1 MSVRDF
7 MSDNVITVP
16 PETKISVAVN
26 MMKENNIHRLP
37 VIEDG
42 RLVGLVTQG
51 TIQAASPSKATSLSI
66 YEYNHLLNKMTVK
79 EVMETTVRTIE
90 ADDFLEDAI
99 YEMRKYQVGVLPV
112 TDQGD
117 VVGIITN
124 NDILDAFL
132 DVTDYNESGT
142 VVQVFIEK
150 DRTGVIF
157 DIGKVMAENN
167 LNIQTLMVTHH
178 GTTKVVEIHV
188 DKEAGFSV
196 ASKLQEAG
204 FDAKEA
210 EHYKKVD

>member
-7 MSDNVITVP
+7 MSTNVITVP
-16 PETKISVAVN
+16 PETKVSVAVN

-37 VIEDG
+37 VISDG
-42 RLVGLVTQG
+42 QLVGLVTQG

-66 YEYNHLLNKMTVK
+66 YEYNYLLNKMTVK

-99 YEMRKYQVGVLPV
+99 HEMRKYQVGVLPV

-132 DVTDYNESGT
+132 DVTDYNEDGT
-142 VVQVFIEK
+142 VVQVFIPK
-150 DRTGVIF
+150 DRPGVIF
-157 DIGKVMAENN
+157 DIGKIMAEND
-167 LNIQTLMVTHH
+167 LNIQTLMVTHQ

-188 DKEAGFSV
+188 DKEDGVSV
-196 ASKLQEAG
+196 ASKLREAG

-210 EHYKKVD
+210 THYKKVE

>member
-7 MSDNVITVP
+7 MSTNVITVP
-16 PETKISVAVN
+16 PETKVSVAVN

-37 VIEDG
+37 VISDG
-42 RLVGLVTQG
+42 QLVGLVTQG
-51 TIQAASPSKATSLSI
+51 TVEAASPSKATSLSI
-66 YEYNHLLNKMTVK
+66 YEYNYLLNKVTVK

-132 DVTDYNESGT
+132 DVTDYNEDGT
-142 VVQVFIEK
+142 VVQVFIPK
-150 DRTGVIF
+150 DRPGVIF
-157 DIGKVMAENN
+157 DIGKIMAEND
-167 LNIQTLMVTHH
+167 LNIQTLMVTHQ

-188 DKEAGFSV
+188 DKEDGVSV
-196 ASKLQEAG
+196 ASKLREAG

-210 EHYKKVD
+210 THYKKVE

>member
-1 MSVRDF
+1 MST
-7 MSDNVITVP
+7 NVITVP
-16 PETKISVAVN
+16 PETKVSVAVN

-37 VIEDG
+37 VISDG
-42 RLVGLVTQG
+42 QLVGLVTQG
-51 TIQAASPSKATSLSI
+51 TVEAASPSKATSLSI
-66 YEYNHLLNKMTVK
+66 YEYNYLLNKMTVK

-99 YEMRKYQVGVLPV
+99 HEMRKYQVGVLPV

-132 DVTDYNESGT
+132 DVTDYNEDGT
-142 VVQVFIEK
+142 VVQVFIPK
-150 DRTGVIF
+150 DRPGVIF
-157 DIGKVMAENN
+157 DIGKIMAEND
-167 LNIQTLMVTHH
+167 LNIQTLMVTHQ

-188 DKEAGFSV
+188 DKEDGVSV
-196 ASKLQEAG
+196 ASKLREAG

-210 EHYKKVD
+210 AHYKKVEW

>member
-7 MSDNVITVP
+7 MSTDVMTVP
-16 PETKISVAVN
+16 PETKVSVAVN

-37 VIEDG
+37 VISDG
-42 RLVGLVTQG
+42 QLVGLVTQG

-66 YEYNHLLNKMTVK
+66 YEYNYLLNKMTVK

-99 YEMRKYQVGVLPV
+99 HEMRKYQVGVLPV

-132 DVTDYNESGT
+132 DVTDYNEDGT
-142 VVQVFIEK
+142 VVQVFIPK
-150 DRTGVIF
+150 DRPGVIF
-157 DIGKVMAENN
+157 DIGKTMAEND
-167 LNIQTLMVTHH
+167 LNIQTLMVTHQ

-188 DKEAGFSV
+188 DKEDGVSV
-196 ASKLQEAG
+196 ASKLREAG

-210 EHYKKVD
+210 AHYKKVE

>member
-7 MSDNVITVP
+7 MSTDVITVP
-16 PETKISVAVN
+16 PETKVSVAVN

-37 VIEDG
+37 VISDG
-42 RLVGLVTQG
+42 QLVGLVTQG

-66 YEYNHLLNKMTVK
+66 YEYNYLLNKMTVK

-99 YEMRKYQVGVLPV
+99 HEMRKYQVGVLPV
-112 TDQGD
+112 THQGD

-132 DVTDYNESGT
+132 DVTDYNEDGT
-142 VVQVFIEK
+142 VVQVFIPK
-150 DRTGVIF
+150 DRPGVIF
-157 DIGKVMAENN
+157 DIGKIMAEND
-167 LNIQTLMVTHH
+167 LNIQTLMVTHQ

-188 DKEAGFSV
+188 DKEDGVSV
-196 ASKLQEAG
+196 ASKLREAG

-210 EHYKKVD
+210 AHYKKVD